1 MEQARRFNLHRG
13 WRVIITDLGLSPTH
27 ILKLADLPADLFVQ
41 PHVSLSV
48 AEYYRLWRG
57 LEQAAGSDELP
68 LKIGQLISVEVFD
81 PPIFAS
87 LCSPHLNLALQRLRE
102 FKKLLGPLSL
112 DLEMNAQQTLVTLN
126 CYGNDEPIP
135 RSLGATEMVFFTQ
148 LARLATRQRIV
159 PNAVK
164 LIQLPQHLA
173 VYQDYFGVTPQQG
186 KRIQISFSAQDALR
200 PFLTEDA
207 GMWEFFEAGLKK
219 RLAQLDTGASTTQR
233 VRSILLEMLP
243 SGQTTIELTA
253 QRLAMSKRSLQRR
266 LSDESAH
273 YQDILDATRSELAQH
288 YLARSTLTLAEIAYL
303 LGFQESNSFIRS
315 FKRWTGQTPSQY
327 RQNATVV

>member
-1 MEQARRFNLHRG
+1 MEQARRFSLHRG
-13 WRVIITDLGLSPTH
+13 WKMMIADMGLSSTE
-27 ILKLADLPADLFVQ
+27 ILKLAELPTDLFMQ
-41 PHVSLSV
+41 QGISLSV

-87 LCSPHLNLALQRLRE
+87 LCSPNLNIALQRLRE
-102 FKKLLGPLSL
+102 FKKLLGPMTL
-112 DLEMNAQQTLVTLN
+112 DLDINKQQTLITLN

-164 LIQLPQHLA
+164 LIQLPDNLA
-173 VYQDYFGVTPQQG
+173 AYREYFGVTPQSG
-186 KRIQISFSAQDALR
+186 KEIQISFSALDAVR
-200 PFLTEDA
+200 PFLTEDT
-207 GMWEFFEAGLKK
+207 GMWDFFELSLKK
-219 RLAQLDTGASTTQR
+219 RLAQLDAEASTTQR

-243 SGQTTIELTA
+243 SGQSSIEITA
-253 QRLAMSKRSLQRR
+253 SRLAMSKRSLQRR
-266 LSDESAH
+266 LSDESSN

-288 YLARSTLTLAEIAYL
+288 YLARSTLAPSEIAYL

-315 FKRWTGQTPSQY
+315 FKRWTGRTPIQY
-327 RQNATVV
+327 RQNP